1 MAIVT
6 NRGTSQIW
14 TTSSYGKMSTK
25 CIFTHVNNINM
36 TVIEIFVYKTL

>member
-14 TTSSYGKMSTK
+14 TTSSYGKMNTK
-25 CIFTHVNNINM
+25 CSYKHVYNINM
-36 TVIEIFVYKTL
+36 TMTEVFFL